1 MGGRFPIAPRRH
13 NDNSNPTINPKPS
26 VNRQQRHNSRKSQ
39 DNRDIE
45 KLFRSHGVPEA
56 DREAFINWLIAR
68 RWAEFKEERMNQ
80 RILMENEINDLGIR
94 LPNGTVNKEY
104 KASFRLPLDRVAIVG
119 FDGAGDLGLSFSFAP
134 DGICTLEGIPAKPGD
149 FTLTLRY
156 RTVDGEPVSELKIPV
171 AFNPDPR
178 SLWVPKPVP
187 ANIEFPK
194 ADEDMAYVCVSEY
207 EGLPQKDIVA
217 ASMRGRSHAQDGRPR
232 DDDFRVSFNPQNGWY
247 VLAVA
252 DGAGSARYSREG
264 SRIACEV
271 AERYCKDVL
280 ADRGD
285 ALEYAVMTYA
295 ADRSKE
301 SLQPVVGKVHDIL
314 FKGAAEAY
322 KAIVRRKDESHGAVL
337 KDFSTTLLLAIC
349 RRFSFGWFV
358 ASFGVGDG
366 AIAIYDRNDDT
377 VRLLNEPDGGEFAGQ
392 TRFLTMESIFR
403 DRPRMRLSIV
413 PDFTALMLMTDGISD
428 PFFET
433 DANLARKEKWDA
445 LWESLTKEVDFS
457 DDNPE
462 AARQLLDWLGFW
474 SPGNHDDR
482 TIAILY

>member
-1 MGGRFPIAPRRH
+1 MRRSDRH
-13 NDNSNPTINPKPS
+13 TS
-26 VNRQQRHNSRKSQ
+26 RQYESQ
-39 DNRDIE
+39 LDRILRSSGIPHSDRDSFL
-45 KLFRSHGVPEA
+45 K
-56 DREAFINWLIAR
+56 WLIETS
-68 RWAEFKEERMNQ
+68 WSDFKQNRMNQ
-80 RILMENEINDLGIR
+80 RINIENEIKSLGIHF
-94 LPNGTVNKEY
+94 PNGTVNKEY
-104 KASFRLPLDRVAIVG
+104 KAAFSLPVDRITVLALEG
-119 FDGAGDLGLSFSFAP
+119 TEDLGLAFTMSE
-134 DGICTLEGIPAKPGD
+134 DGRCSLSGSPIKAGD

-156 RTVDGEPVSELKIPV
+156 LTIPGEPVSELPIPV

-178 SLWVPKPVP
+178 TLWVPKPVP

-194 ADEDMAYVCVSEY
+194 DDEECVYVCVNEY
-207 EGLPQKDIVA
+207 EGVPQKDIVA
-217 ASMRGRSHAQDGRPR
+217 ASKRGRSHAQDGKPR

-252 DGAGSARYSREG
+252 DGAGSAKYSREG
-264 SRIACEV
+264 SRIACSV
-271 AERYCKDVL
+271 AEEYCKQWL

-285 ALEYAVMTYA
+285 LLETAVAEYAA
-295 ADRSKE
+295 ERSKE
-301 SLQPVVGKVHDIL
+301 KLQPVVGKVHDTL
-314 FKGAAEAY
+314 FKAATESY
-322 KAIVRRKDESHGAVL
+322 KAILNRKEASEGAVL

-366 AIAIYDRNDDT
+366 AIAIYDKASDA

-403 DRPRMRLSIV
+403 DRPRIRLSIV

-445 LWESLTKEVDFS
+445 LWASICKEVDLS
-457 DDNPE
+457 DDNAD
-462 AARQLLDWLGFW
+462 AAPQLLRWLDFW

-482 TIAILY
+482 TLAILY